1 MLIRL
6 ENAKNKCVGT
16 KQTLKAIETGKALVV
31 YVAKD
36 AEPKVIDKVI
46 DLCRQKEVECVFV
59 DTMRQL
65 GECCGIEIGAAS
77 AAILKD

>member
-6 ENAKNKCVGT
+6 KNATKKCVGT
-16 KQTLKAIETGKALVV
+16 KQTLKALETGKALTVF
-31 YVAKD
+31 VAKD
-36 AEPKVIDKVI
+36 ADPKVSDKVI
-46 DLCRQKEVECVFV
+46 ELCNQKHIECVFI
-59 DTMRQL
+59 DTMRQV

>member
-1 MLIRL
+1 MPNRL
-6 ENAKNKCVGT
+6 KTAKNKCVGT
-16 KQTLKAIETGKALVV
+16 KQTQKAIEAGSAVVV

-36 AEPKVIDKVI
+36 AETKVTSKVIE
-46 DLCRQKEVECVFV
+46 LCMQKGIECVFV

-65 GECCGIEIGAAS
+65 GEFCGIEIGAAS

>member
-6 ENAKNKCVGT
+6 KNAAKKCVGT
-16 KQTLKAIETGKALVV
+16 KQTLKAIETGKAAVV

-36 AEPKVIDKVI
+36 AEPKVIERVI
-46 DLCRQKEVECVFV
+46 ELCEQRRIEYEFA
-59 DTMRQL
+59 DTMREI

-77 AAILKD
+77 AAILKE

>member
-6 ENAKNKCVGT
+6 KNADNKCVGT
-16 KQTLKAIETGKALVV
+16 KQTLKAIETGKALMV

-36 AEPKVIDKVI
+36 AEPKVIDKVVE
-46 DLCRQKEVECVFV
+46 LCNQRQIELVFV

-77 AAILKD
+77 AAILKE